1 MNAYQ
6 KYLDGDD
13 SALAELLGEY
23 RSPLIFYINRFVCTA
38 EELAD
43 DTFFK
48 LIVKKPPDRDESH
61 FKTWLFTV
69 GRNMALDHLRK
80 ARRMTEL
87 SAEPEDTVSLEEE
100 MIKSEEAK
108 ALHEALG
115 RLKAEYRD
123 VLHLTY
129 FEEMS
134 NEEAAAVMKKSKR
147 QIEMLVYRAKAALKR
162 ELEKEDL

>member
-23 RSPLIFYINRFVCTA
+23 RSPLTFYINRFVGNVGTA

-48 LIVKKPPDRDESH
+48 LIVKKPPYRDESH

-100 MIKSEEAK
+100 MRKIGISLMQKDDELSKVEWK
-108 ALHEALG
+108 YL
-115 RLKAEYRD
+115 D
-123 VLHLTY
+123 VLK
-129 FEEMS
+129 E
-134 NEEAAAVMKKSKR
+134 N
-147 QIEMLVYRAKAALKR
+147 ID
-162 ELEKEDL
+162 EK